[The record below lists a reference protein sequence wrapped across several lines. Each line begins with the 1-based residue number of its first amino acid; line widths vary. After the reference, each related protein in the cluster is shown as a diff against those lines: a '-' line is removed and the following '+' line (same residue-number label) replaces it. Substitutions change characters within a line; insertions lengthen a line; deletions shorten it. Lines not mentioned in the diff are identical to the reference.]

1 MRASKHLISARY
13 LQVNSLLMHVGMRG
27 QEEMVVPVP
36 PPPLLSRSG
45 GCANERTVAQ
55 EVKAEAGMHS
65 LSSATV

>member
-36 PPPLLSRSG
+36 PPLLSRSG